1 MIDVSGVGVLAAAA
15 ILGITHGF
23 EPDHAA
29 GISAL
34 TTDADGW
41 THAAFVGGSFAVGHV
56 VVVLAWVGILAAV
69 GRVAT
74 APPDAFDAVGTTLAG
89 LVLFG
94 VACVLAAKGSRRVRG
109 RPVHSVPAPIS
120 GPVGRTVSHAHSQL
134 HHSHDNYA
142 DYLRTGVVGSLFA
155 LSPPVSMLALVSTV
169 VPTGGLHGALAAV
182 AVYAVA
188 ITSTMAAIGG
198 GIGEL
203 FSVIQGRGERVH
215 AAFELATSVV
225 VLGFALR
232 LLL

>member
-56 VVVLAWVGILAAV
+56 VVVLAWVAVLTAV

-74 APPDAFDAVGTTLAG
+74 APPAVFDAVGTTLAG

-109 RPVHSVPAPIS
+109 LQVRSVPTPVPGS
-120 GPVGRTVSHAHSQL
+120 VGRTVSHARSHL
-134 HHSHDNYA
+134 HHSHDSYG

-169 VPTGGLHGALAAV
+169 IPTGGLHGALAAV
-182 AVYAVA
+182 AVYALA
-188 ITSTMAAIGG
+188 ITSTMSVIGG
-198 GIGEL
+198 GLGEL
-203 FSVIQGRGERVH
+203 FSVVRGRGERVH
-215 AAFELATSVV
+215 AAFELVTSVV

-232 LLL
+232 LLV

>member
-15 ILGITHGF
+15 VLGITHGF

-29 GISAL
+29 GISAM
-34 TTDADGW
+34 TTDAHGR

-56 VVVLAWVGILAAV
+56 VVVLAWVAV
-69 GRVAT
+69 LIAIGRVAT
-74 APPDAFDAVGTTLAG
+74 APPAVFDTVGTTLAG

-94 VACVLAAKGSRRVRG
+94 VACVLAAKGTRRVRG
-109 RPVHSVPAPIS
+109 LPVHSAPAAIS
-120 GPVGRTVSHAHSQL
+120 GPVGQTVSHAHLHL
-134 HHSHDNYA
+134 HHSHDSYA
-142 DYLRTGVVGSLFA
+142 DYLRTGVIGSLFA

-169 VPTGGLHGALAAV
+169 VPTSGLRGALVAV
-182 AVYAVA
+182 AVYALA
-188 ITSTMAAIGG
+188 ITSTMSVMGG

-203 FSVIQGRGERVH
+203 FSVVQGRGKRVH
-215 AAFELATSVV
+215 AAFELVTSVV